1 MARPLRPE
9 RPGAVWH
16 VYNRGV
22 NRADIV
28 FPDEDRALF
37 AVLLAEAVRRF
48 RWKRPS
54 VHSDD
59 QRTNLTSD
67 SPARPV

>member
-28 FPDEDRALF
+28 FSDEDRAF
-37 AVLLAEAVRRF
+37 FLATLATRVHVRC
-48 RWKRPS
+48 S
-54 VHSDD
+54 VELGH
-59 QRTNLTSD
+59 
-67 SPARPV
+67 